1 MNYIGI
7 RGHRGAGKSSI
18 AYLLG
23 NTLNLMSQGHSKLL
37 ENEEA
42 FDSFYNHWCK
52 QLMESE
58 NCLNETSLDYV
69 YFESFS
75 DQIKTFIQ
83 LLLGCPCEYMQED
96 KYKDSVV
103 VNLRDLSCKFIES
116 FSETPKLVTAQEF
129 YKTMPYDYDEFP
141 VAITSNNYM
150 TLREFIMYFG
160 LEVMQRFFG
169 RNVWVKSLK
178 ANSDMYDS
186 FYELPGHVYYKL
198 FIDLKTPAEATYIK
212 QAEGIIVNVTR
223 PSNKKGQSGLERLG
237 RDNRI
242 DYNIVVDGDLYSIKN
257 EIINIAKDI
266 NDKFTQKNCKES
278 HREC

>member
-1 MNYIGI
+1 MKYIGI

-23 NTLNLMSQGHSKLL
+23 NTLNLISQGHLKLL
-37 ENEEA
+37 DNEDA
-42 FDSFYNHWCK
+42 FDSFYNYWCK

-58 NCLNETSLDYV
+58 NCINKISLDYV

-83 LLLGCPCEYMQED
+83 LLLGCPSEYMQED
-96 KYKDSVV
+96 KYKDLVV
-103 VNLRDLSCKFIES
+103 VNLRDLSCKLITDFV
-116 FSETPKLVTAQEF
+116 ETPKLVTAQEF
-129 YKTMPYDYDEFP
+129 YKTMPYDYDESP
-141 VAITSNNYM
+141 VAIISNNYM
-150 TLREFIMYFG
+150 MLREFIMYFG

-178 ANSDMYDS
+178 ANSEMYDS
-186 FYELPGHVYYKL
+186 FYELPGSKYYKL

-212 QAEGIIVNVTR
+212 QSDGVIVNVTR
-223 PSNKKGQSGLERLG
+223 PGNKKGQSGLERLG

-257 EIINIAKDI
+257 EIIKIAKDI
-266 NDKFTQKNCKES
+266 NDKFTQKNS
-278 HREC
+278 

>member
-103 VNLRDLSCKFIES
+103 VNLRDLSCKLIES
-116 FSETPKLVTAQEF
+116 FSETPKLITAQEF

-169 RNVWVKSLK
+169 RNVWVKSLINNDVK
-178 ANSDMYDS
+178 YPVTYNDTN
-186 FYELPGHVYYKL
+186 FYKIFADAKFPSE
-198 FIDLKTPAEATYIK
+198 ITYIK
-212 QAEGIIVNVTR
+212 NNGGLVVKVNR
-223 PSNKKGQSGLERLG
+223 PKYKKKGKDMLKHDDRYDYEVNIGDSLESLSETIW
-237 RDNRI
+237 DIAI
-242 DYNIVVDGDLYSIKN
+242 D
-257 EIINIAKDI
+257 IIN
-266 NDKFTQKNCKES
+266 KNYKNGKEN
-278 HREC
+278 